1 MMSMAESY
9 SRAMAAEVE
18 RKVAARM
25 VADYVPGTHRRDE
38 RKVDTTGGRRAA

>member
-18 RKVAARM
+18 RKVEARM
-25 VADYVPGTHRRDE
+25 VTDYVPGTHRRVE
-38 RKVDTTGGRRAA
+38 QRADTTGDRRAA